1 MKRIRLIV
9 VVATAVALCS
19 VIAVAA
25 AAAKEPNLL
34 GEKGQPPVTFKGSSG
49 LGTIETASGKKIECG
64 ADSPSGEFESE
75 AGEFATK
82 GPFNV
87 NFEKCSSKGSPCT
100 GSGASKGVIVM
111 LGTFQL
117 RWWGKAITEH
127 KVAFMALP
135 KEVLF
140 TCAFTEFTLR
150 GCVAGNVE
158 PVNSGL
164 KSTFSVLF
172 RQEKGKPEIAEV
184 FNAAGTAREA
194 CKMELKEGAGA
205 LEAAGLATTEALG
218 SFVNKQGET
227 INVEIMG

>member
-9 VVATAVALCS
+9 GVATAVALCS
-19 VIAVAA
+19 VIVPAV

-34 GEKGQPPVTFKGSSG
+34 GEKGSPPVMFKGSSG
-49 LGTIETASGKKIECG
+49 VGIIETTSGKQIECG

-82 GPFNV
+82 GPV
-87 NFEKCSSKGSPCT
+87 NIKFEKCSFKGSTCT
-100 GSGASKGVIVM
+100 GSGKGEIVVS
-111 LGTFQL
+111 GTFQL

-127 KVAFMALP
+127 KVAFMTLVS
-135 KEVLF
+135 KEVAF
-140 TCAFTEFTLR
+140 TCATASFALR
-150 GCVAGNVE
+150 GCIAGNVE

-164 KSTFSVLF
+164 KSTVSVLF
-172 RQEKGKPEIAEV
+172 RQEKGKQEIAEV
-184 FNAAGTAREA
+184 FNAAGTEKEA
-194 CKMELKEGAGA
+194 CKMELREGKGA
-205 LEAAGLATTEALG
+205 FEPAGLKTTEALG

>member
-9 VVATAVALCS
+9 VVATAVALCGA
-19 VIAVAA
+19 IAVDA

-49 LGTIETASGKKIECG
+49 LGVAETGSGKKVECE

-82 GPFNV
+82 GPLNI
-87 NFEKCSSKGSPCT
+87 NFEKCSSKGFPCT
-100 GSGASKGVIVM
+100 TSGAGKGVIVM
-111 LGTFQL
+111 SGTFQL
-117 RWWGKAITEH
+117 RWWGAAIAEH
-127 KVAFMALP
+127 KVAFMALLN
-135 KEVLF
+135 EASF
-140 TCAFTEFTLR
+140 TCAFTVLTLR

-172 RQEKGKPEIAEV
+172 KQVKGKQEIAEV
-184 FNAAGTAREA
+184 FNAAGTAKEA

-205 LEAAGLATTEALG
+205 FEPAGMATTEALG

-227 INVEIMG
+227 IGVEIMG

>member
-9 VVATAVALCS
+9 GVATAVALCS
-19 VIAVAA
+19 VIAPAV

-34 GEKGQPPVTFKGSSG
+34 GEKGNPPVTFKGSSG
-49 LGTIETASGKKIECG
+49 LSIAETASGKKIECG
-64 ADSPSGEFESE
+64 ADSPSGEFEAE
-75 AGEFATK
+75 AEEFATK
-82 GPFNV
+82 GPLNI
-87 NFEKCSSKGSPCT
+87 NFEKCSSKGITCT
-100 GSGASKGVIVM
+100 GSGASKGVILVS
-111 LGTFQL
+111 GTLQL

-127 KVAFMALP
+127 KVAFMASL
-135 KEVLF
+135 KEAIF
-140 TCAFTEFTLR
+140 TCASISFTLR

-172 RQEKGKPEIAEV
+172 KQEKGNQAISEV
-184 FNAAGTAREA
+184 FNPAGTKTEA

-205 LEAAGLATTEALG
+205 FEVAGLATTEALG